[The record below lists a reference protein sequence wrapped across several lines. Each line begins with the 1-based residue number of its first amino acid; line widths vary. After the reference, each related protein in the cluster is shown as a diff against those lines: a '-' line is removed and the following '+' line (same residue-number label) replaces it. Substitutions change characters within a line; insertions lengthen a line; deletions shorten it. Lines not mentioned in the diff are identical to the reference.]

1 MIGELYIDEEVTYD
15 SITHTGLGVT
25 VNPLQVDKTPKHTA
39 SASAGSEADLPR
51 PAQGSLSPKP
61 STSSNQMCWELYQM
75 NLRDIKICI
84 NKLKMDNL
92 SQHIIVTCK
101 LLEDL
106 PKSKYREEDYLSTLT
121 AAFEAPKIDSY
132 DTDTTIAYS
141 SSDETIPY
149 WPLEDNQQILML
161 PRSTSQNK
169 TQNENPPKKRIIR
182 AKPSMVSKFNIN
194 VHGIR
199 RCWHRYYFKCIVK
212 KCDRTFDKIKDWNTH
227 HRIIH
232 KNKIKCTDCG
242 QKFATPSFHC
252 AHKDNHAPCKFT
264 CHSCKKNILPQ
275 QVESTQN
282 CAHSLKTAL
291 LLLRIM

>member
-1 MIGELYIDEEVTYD
+1 MHCEYRWHSKLDCTGKLTFDKWSDGISDGRKGDILALHGLCMLFSKHTLVHLHNEIIWSTLDSSSANLLNDLDKFDLHLCYLGRGLFMELVEQVTLLRILENSKENVQTLVIGELSIDEEVTYD
-15 SITHTGLGVT
+15 SITHTGLGVA
-25 VNPLQVDKTPKHTA
+25 VNPLQVDKTTKHTA

-149 WPLEDNQQILML
+149 WSLEDNQQILML

-169 TQNENPPKKRIIR
+169 T
-182 AKPSMVSKFNIN
+182 
-194 VHGIR
+194 
-199 RCWHRYYFKCIVK
+199 
-212 KCDRTFDKIKDWNTH
+212 
-227 HRIIH
+227 
-232 KNKIKCTDCG
+232 
-242 QKFATPSFHC
+242 
-252 AHKDNHAPCKFT
+252 
-264 CHSCKKNILPQ
+264 
-275 QVESTQN
+275 
-282 CAHSLKTAL
+282 
-291 LLLRIM
+291 